1 MIHSLTLQADSLTSD
16 LPRKPKTIITQ
27 YKMVCQVS
35 LYRYKQKIAEP
46 KTVPVV
52 IQRGRDTEEGKV
64 MCLHLMN
71 ELKVHRFLLL
81 PHLSFTQ

>member
-1 MIHSLTLQADSLTSD
+1 
-16 LPRKPKTIITQ
+16 
-27 YKMVCQVS
+27 MVCQVS